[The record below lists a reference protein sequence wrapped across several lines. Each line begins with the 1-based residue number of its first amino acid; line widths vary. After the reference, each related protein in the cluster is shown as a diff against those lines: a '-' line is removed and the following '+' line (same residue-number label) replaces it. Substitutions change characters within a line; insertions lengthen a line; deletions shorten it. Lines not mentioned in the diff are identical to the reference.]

1 MNKLLIS
8 SLLVLGS
15 AGWIAAQDPPPPPQT
30 QAPSPSTD
38 SQMTSKVRHALMND
52 TTTQPVASNVRVSTK
67 NGMVTLR
74 GKVDSPADK
83 DAVLAKA
90 KSIAG
95 DSNVKDEI
103 TVAK

>member
-1 MNKLLIS
+1 MNKLLVT

-15 AGWIAAQDPPPPPQT
+15 AGWIVAQDPPPPPQT
-30 QAPSPSTD
+30 QAPAASTD
-38 SQMTSKVRHALMND
+38 SQMTSKVRQALMND

-74 GKVDSPADK
+74 GKVDNAADK
-83 DAVLAKA
+83 DAVIAKA